1 MKRTS
6 TRPALR
12 YGAAGKNNF
21 NFSLDSLFRDLRA
34 LPGESREV
42 PVDHVLVREATK
54 GPAVG
59 LAKLD
64 VAGAVDGSLD
74 EIRVRGSHSHS
85 YIVKHWLKSKILFV
99 ICLVTNNLA

>member
-21 NFSLDSLFRDLRA
+21 SFSLDSLFRDLSA

-42 PVDHVLVREATK
+42 PVDHVLVREAPE
-54 GPAVG
+54 GSAVG
-59 LAKLD
+59 LAELD
-64 VAGAVDGSLD
+64 VGGAVDGSL
-74 EIRVRGSHSHS
+74 EIGRNSQIRSNYYFVKPGSRVKSHF
-85 YIVKHWLKSKILFV
+85 IKTWLM
-99 ICLVTNNLA
+99 T

>member
-21 NFSLDSLFRDLRA
+21 NFSLDSLFRDLCA

-42 PVDHVLVREATK
+42 PVDHVLVREATE
-54 GPAVG
+54 GPAIG
-59 LAKLD
+59 LAELD

-74 EIRVRGSHSHS
+74 EIGFSFSFLH
-85 YIVKHWLKSKILFV
+85 
-99 ICLVTNNLA
+99 C